1 MSPSER
7 FDAFVI
13 GGGAAGSEAAF
24 RLAKGGL
31 RVGLAERDRLGGE
44 CNHDGCVPTKVM
56 LHSAQLAHAAAHA
69 EESGVIVP
77 AVEVDLAAVQ
87 ARARRVIDELSG
99 DGAEPFRREGI
110 TVFDQEARLRGP
122 HAVELADGRPLR
134 CGRIVL
140 ATGTEP
146 EIPPIR
152 GLTEGPFWT
161 NHEAIWGRSTVPKSL
176 GVIGSGAVGLEF
188 AQIYARFGSRV
199 TVLEAA
205 DRPLPREDADAARAV
220 VEAFTREGIDVAA
233 GVEIRAAAHA
243 NDGWRL
249 DLGETELLVEELL
262 VATGRRPVFDGH
274 DLAAAGVSLDVDGRP
289 ELDAMLRSTQ
299 PSISVIGDA
308 TGDLLFTHVATYEA
322 GIVARDI
329 LGDPIP
335 ADHHLV
341 PRVTFCEPEIASVGL
356 TEEQARETG
365 GEVRTATLPARAAE
379 RAIIDDDPPGLVKLV
394 ADGAD
399 GRIVGAHIV
408 TREAGTMIHEV
419 QALMSSGCDLA
430 PPIPSTIHAYPTR
443 SEALAAALVE
453 LAS

>member
-1 MSPSER
+1 MSATDH

-24 RLAKGGL
+24 RLAEGGL
-31 RVGLAERDRLGGE
+31 LVGLAERDRLGGE

-56 LHSAQLAHAAAHA
+56 LRSAQLAHAAAHA
-69 EESGVIVP
+69 GGSGVTVP
-77 AVEVDLAAVQ
+77 KVEVDLAAVQ

-99 DGAEPFRREGI
+99 DGAASFRRAGI

-122 HAVELADGRPLR
+122 HDVDLADGRRLR

-146 EIPPIR
+146 EIPPIP

-161 NHEAIWGRSTVPKSL
+161 NHEAIWDRSTIPSSL

-205 DRPLPREDADAARAV
+205 DRPLPREDAEAARVA
-220 VEAFTREGIDVAA
+220 VEAFVREGIEVRAS
-233 GVEIRAAAHA
+233 VEILAAAHA
-243 NDGWRL
+243 DDGWRL
-249 DLGETELLVEELL
+249 DLGGTELVVEELL
-262 VATGRRPVFDGH
+262 VATGRRPVFHGH
-274 DLAAAGVSLDVDGRP
+274 DLDAAGVSLDGDGRP
-289 ELDAMLRSTQ
+289 LLDAMLRSTQ
-299 PSISVIGDA
+299 PVISVIGDA

-329 LGDPIP
+329 LGDPMP
-335 ADHHLV
+335 ADLHLV
-341 PRVTFCEPEIASVGL
+341 PRVTFCEPEIASIGL
-356 TEEQARETG
+356 TEEEAQETG
-365 GEVRTATLPARAAE
+365 VEVRTATLPARAAE
-379 RAIIDDDPPGLVKLV
+379 RAVIDDDPPGLVKLV

-399 GRIVGAHIV
+399 GRILGAHIV
-408 TREAGTMIHEV
+408 TREAGAMIHEV
-419 QALMSSGCDLA
+419 QALMRSSDDLA
-430 PPIPSTIHAYPTR
+430 PPIPSMIHAYPTR
-443 SEALAAALVE
+443 SEGLAAALVE

>member
-31 RVGLAERDRLGGE
+31 RVGLAERNRLGGE

-56 LHSAQLAHAAAHA
+56 LRAAQLAHAAAHA
-69 EESGVIVP
+69 EGSGVSVP
-77 AVEVDLAAVQ
+77 KVDVDLAAVQ
-87 ARARRVIDELSG
+87 ARARRVIDQLSG
-99 DGAEPFRREGI
+99 DGAASFQRAGI
-110 TVFDQEARLRGP
+110 IVFGQEAQLRGP
-122 HAVELADGRPLR
+122 HDIELADGRTLR

-146 EIPPIR
+146 EIPRIP
-152 GLTEGPFWT
+152 GLTDGPFWT
-161 NHEAIWGRSTVPKSL
+161 NHEAIWDRSTVPSSL

-205 DRPLPREDADAARAV
+205 DRPLPREDAEAASIA
-220 VEAFTREGIDVAA
+220 VEAFMREGIDVRA

-243 NDGWRL
+243 DDGWRL
-249 DLGETELLVEELL
+249 DLGETELGVEELL

-274 DLAAAGVSLDVDGRP
+274 DLDAAGVSLDADGRP
-289 ELDAMLRSTQ
+289 VLDERLRSTQ

-341 PRVTFCEPEIASVGL
+341 PRVTFCEPEIASIGL
-356 TEEQARETG
+356 TEEEARETA

-379 RAIIDDDPPGLVKLV
+379 RAVIDDDPPGLVKLV
-394 ADGAD
+394 ADGTD
-399 GRIVGAHIV
+399 GRILGAHIV

-419 QALMSSGCDLA
+419 QALMSSGDDLA
-430 PPIPSTIHAYPTR
+430 PPIPSMIHAYPTR
-443 SEALAAALVE
+443 SEGLAAALVE